1 MSHRHSMR
9 SAASTTTDGRVDF
22 AAADLRDALHNQG
35 DKDSRAMAA
44 NLRRRVTA
52 VNALLAAVYGED
64 TRLSVLLERL
74 GASSEEIRHFREHA
88 VADACDGVVDAVS
101 TCFQS
106 LRNGGRD
113 FLVLSRRLGGLCRF
127 VWNLPPDALDR
138 HRCRATPSR
147 IAARVDGAVK
157 GGRSPAKR
165 TLYCVRNANTLN
177 GLGLVAASRGPAP
190 EPVRRRGLPRPRGGV
205 RGGAPEGL
213 SWGDPGTVPHETD

>member
-1 MSHRHSMR
+1 
-9 SAASTTTDGRVDF
+9 
-22 AAADLRDALHNQG
+22 
-35 DKDSRAMAA
+35 MAA

-177 GLGLVAASRGPAP
+177 GLGLVALLAASSRARPAARTSPPSGRG
-190 EPVRRRGLPRPRGGV
+190 
-205 RGGAPEGL
+205 
-213 SWGDPGTVPHETD
+213 